1 MNPNPCVSRRSL
13 LIGLCGACS
22 LPAAAQ
28 SPDKPLRLILPMATG
43 SVGDTVAR
51 GMAGP
56 LGRGL
61 NRPVVIDNITG
72 AGGMTGTTQL
82 VRAPAD
88 GSTLALVS
96 SSHVINP
103 AVYQAMPYDALRDVT
118 PITVIGKS
126 MMALV
131 VHPAVPAQTLAEFV
145 RLLKANPGKYNY
157 GSSGNGGVTH
167 LPAAMFN
174 REAEV
179 VTQHI
184 PYKGLGQQVTD
195 TIGGQ
200 VEFGVMPLG
209 VAAPLIRSGKL
220 RALGVTGTARSPLL
234 PQVPTLIEAGLRFCV
249 YEPWLAIIG
258 PANLPP
264 ALVQGLYAEIHK
276 ALEHKEL
283 HALMEAQDLSPIG
296 MPPAETAAYFQ
307 SESVKYA
314 ALAKFAGARVE

>member
-1 MNPNPCVSRRSL
+1 MKHPLSSFRRRLLASVLCV
-13 LIGLCGACS
+13 CT
-22 LPAAAQ
+22 LPVSAQ
-28 SPDKPLRLILPMATG
+28 SLDKPLRMILPMATG

-56 LGRGL
+56 LGKGL
-61 NRPVVIDNITG
+61 NRPVVVDNITG

-103 AVYQAMPYDALRDVT
+103 AVYKAMPYDALKDVT
-118 PITVIGKS
+118 PITIIGKS

-131 VHPAVPAQTLAEFV
+131 VNPAVPAQTLAEFV

-195 TIGGQ
+195 TVGGQ

-209 VAAPLIRSGKL
+209 VAAPLVKSGKL
-220 RALGVTGTARSPLL
+220 RALGVTGSQRSPLL
-234 PQVPTLIEAGLRFCV
+234 PQVPTLVEAGLRSYV

-258 PANLPP
+258 PANLAP
-264 ALVQGLYAEIHK
+264 AQAQSLYAEIHK
-276 ALEHKEL
+276 ALEQKDL
-283 HALMEAQDLSPIG
+283 RALMEAQDLSPIT

-307 SESVKYA
+307 TESVKYA
-314 ALAKFAGARVE
+314 ALAKYAGARVE